1 MIISA
6 QDVKKHIDNL
16 SRITEP
22 NRPFTRKVFTSLYDD
37 GRSYIKKHFLNL
49 GLDIMYDDFANILAI
64 KQGKSKECIFI
75 GSHSDTVADGG
86 RFDGILGVVAAMVIA
101 EKLKNTTL
109 DKTLIFCDYFG
120 EEPNEFGVSCVGSRG
135 ISGNLSKEQL
145 NLKIGSNSLSDLIIK
160 SGGNALFRTFNELN
174 LGKLLA
180 SYELHIEQ
188 GNTLE
193 SLGEKIG
200 IVSSIVG
207 ISRFSV
213 EFNGVSNHAGT
224 TALNLRKDALLNSSK
239 FIVWLNEKAIQY
251 DKKAYTVATVGRC
264 DVLPNA
270 ANVIA
275 NKVNISIDLRSVSD
289 EIRKEFIQEI
299 INKATSLN
307 ANAKL
312 LSDSNST
319 PADENIIKDLQI
331 SAQELG
337 VKTITMPSGAGHDSA
352 FMAKLAPMGMIFV
365 PSKNGLSHHPD
376 EYSSYEDCAM
386 GIQILLNSIL
396 RSYK

>member
-6 QDVKKHIDNL
+6 QDVKQHIDNL
-16 SRITEP
+16 SIITEP

-101 EKLKNTTL
+101 EKLKNTIL